1 MGMFKPKSK
10 HAIWIEDSAARAFLG
25 LRAPTASSSRSSRW
39 AILGEFIE
47 EATIGIWIHVD
58 HVQEWTH
65 DGDTWKVTGT
75 MHVTPPTCLVRWNFV
90 ITIQLLEKFE
100 DLKVAGFQER

>member
-39 AILGEFIE
+39 AIL
-47 EATIGIWIHVD
+47 
-58 HVQEWTH
+58 QEWTH

-100 DLKVAGFQER
+100 DLKVAGFQKR